1 MTKNSQPRH
10 PKFSYY
16 FSNSRK
22 NYYRF
27 LGRAVKTNSRGWL
40 RVCTNHVHV
49 FAIFYPWCIARL
61 PVPDVAAA
69 HKAKPGWINT
79 RCESS
84 KVPLNFEKERG
95 GKKAGRA
102 RSESRVAR
110 RRYVSFGCTTA
121 HSASLT
127 YRLSVQ
133 SLILP
138 AGAKNFSLTFSW
150 RASYPPAPRQ
160 RKLTGTRSRNYRKLY
175 FSENWNVTVANKRSL
190 PLRTRSDVTK

>member
-61 PVPDVAAA
+61 PVSDVAAA

-84 KVPLNFEKERG
+84 KVPLNFEKKKEKERKRR
-95 GKKAGRA
+95 KKGTAGEER
-102 RSESRVAR
+102 ESRGTSSIR
-110 RRYVSFGCTTA
+110 II
-121 HSASLT
+121 
-127 YRLSVQ
+127 RLHYCALGQPDLS
-133 SLILP
+133 SICSEFNPPGRGEKFLP
-138 AGAKNFSLTFSW
+138 NF
-150 RASYPPAPRQ
+150 
-160 RKLTGTRSRNYRKLY
+160 
-175 FSENWNVTVANKRSL
+175 
-190 PLRTRSDVTK
+190 